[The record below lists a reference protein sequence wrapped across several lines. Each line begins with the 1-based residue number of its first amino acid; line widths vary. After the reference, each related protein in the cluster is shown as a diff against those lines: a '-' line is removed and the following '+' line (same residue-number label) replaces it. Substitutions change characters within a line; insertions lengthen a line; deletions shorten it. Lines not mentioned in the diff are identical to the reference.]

1 MTMDK
6 QCIVLMPQ
14 IILSFFLE
22 SGEISL
28 QIIKKVLIKRVITEK
43 SRAQLR
49 ETFEKEIKKLERE
62 SQQLLFEQRKLQN
75 KLSNSKREI
84 NQRFQREIKRRKDK
98 IVLIEFKIEQL
109 DILQIG
115 SEIVEG
121 EVDAIVNVEVG
132 SDWKEIMSTQSIV
145 IKDDKIIRIDNE

>member
-1 MTMDK
+1 M
-6 QCIVLMPQ
+6 
-14 IILSFFLE
+14 
-22 SGEISL
+22 

-49 ETFEKEIKKLERE
+49 KTFEKEIKKLKRE

-75 KLSNSKREI
+75 KMNSSKREI

-109 DILQIG
+109 DILEIG

-121 EVDAIVNVEVG
+121 EVDAIVDVEIG
-132 SDWKEIMSTQSIV
+132 SDWQDIMNTQSIV
-145 IKDDKIIRIDNE
+145 IKDDIVIRIDNE